1 MVPSYTL
8 GIVLA
13 AMLLDAV
20 IGDPPALW
28 RWVPHPV
35 VLFGRLIGALE
46 RALNQA
52 SMRRAR
58 GVVAVVVV
66 VLVAGLIGGAIS
78 SALMPFDW
86 GWVVEAAVM
95 SIFIAQR
102 SLLQHVTAIVRPLA
116 RGDLGSARS
125 ALAKIV
131 GRDVTVLDEAGVA
144 RAGIESL
151 AENASDG
158 VIAPIFW
165 GALFG
170 LPGIM
175 IYKAVNTADSM
186 IGHRDERYAEFGWA
200 AARLDD
206 LLNLVPARLTG
217 LLICVAALFTPGA
230 SASEAL
236 RIMLRDARK
245 HASPNAGFPEAA
257 AAGALGLRLGG
268 PRVYDAERD
277 DAPCMGDG
285 RSDAT
290 AVDMERAIKLM
301 IAGFVLIGLSILI
314 LWMLTSR

>member
-1 MVPSYTL
+1 LVPSYTL

-28 RWVPHPV
+28 RWLPHPV

-52 SMRRAR
+52 SMRRAK
-58 GVVAVVVV
+58 GVMAIIVVVFI
-66 VLVAGLIGGAIS
+66 AGLVGGAIS

-86 GWVVEAAVM
+86 GWIVEATVM
-95 SIFIAQR
+95 SILIAQK
-102 SLLQHVTAIVRPLA
+102 SLLQHVRAVVEPLA
-116 RGDLGSARS
+116 HHDLSGART
-125 ALAKIV
+125 ALARIV
-131 GRDVTVLDEAGVA
+131 GRDVSVLDEAGVA
-144 RAGIESL
+144 RAGIETL

-165 GALFG
+165 AALFG

-206 LLNLVPARLTG
+206 LLNLIPARLTG
-217 LLICVAALFTPGA
+217 LLICVAALVTPGA
-230 SASEAL
+230 FATGAL

-245 HASPNAGFPEAA
+245 HASPNSGFPEAA

-277 DAPCMGDG
+277 DAPWMGDG

-290 AVDMERAIKLM
+290 AADMERAIKLL
-301 IAGFVLIGLSILI
+301 IVGFVSAGLTILI
-314 LWMLTSR
+314 LWGLMSR